1 MWVNF
6 CGLQVFEW
14 FEEIWISGHIWTQD
28 KHENCV
34 QTCQGFKFVG
44 EWHPGNSLNCANTIS
59 YDF

>member
-1 MWVNF
+1 M
-6 CGLQVFEW
+6 
-14 FEEIWISGHIWTQD
+14 QD

-44 EWHPGNSLNCANTIS
+44 EGHPGNSLNCANTIS